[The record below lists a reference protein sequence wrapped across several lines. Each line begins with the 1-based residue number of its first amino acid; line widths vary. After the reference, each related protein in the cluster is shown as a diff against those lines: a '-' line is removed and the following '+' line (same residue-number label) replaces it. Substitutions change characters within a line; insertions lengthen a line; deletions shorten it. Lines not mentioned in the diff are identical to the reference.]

1 MNYLKKELDEAFRS
15 LEISSIEL
23 QIDETTTL
31 INDLTKKFFKSESR
45 FLDPV
50 ELNEKNSEH
59 NPNFWKEIQYRI
71 NKKNLIFLVLD
82 STYWGWEIANAQ
94 DIASILGET
103 IGYPFWVT
111 DSKLTFLV
119 HMDDHDCVIWA

>member
-15 LEISSIEL
+15 LEISSIEF

-31 INDLTKKFFKSESR
+31 INDLTKKFFKSESS

-59 NPNFWKEIQYRI
+59 NPNF
-71 NKKNLIFLVLD
+71 
-82 STYWGWEIANAQ
+82 
-94 DIASILGET
+94 
-103 IGYPFWVT
+103 
-111 DSKLTFLV
+111 
-119 HMDDHDCVIWA
+119 